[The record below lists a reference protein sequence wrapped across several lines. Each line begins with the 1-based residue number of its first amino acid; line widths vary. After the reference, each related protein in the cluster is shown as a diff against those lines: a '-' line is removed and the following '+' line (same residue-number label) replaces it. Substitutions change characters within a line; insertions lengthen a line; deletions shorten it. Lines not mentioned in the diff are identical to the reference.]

1 MTEQSNSRRHFF
13 KTTLLAGAGLT
24 LGMRLGQALADDAPM
39 AGPGEAGSTTLKQGL
54 FAPNAFI
61 RIAPDNTV
69 TVIIKHLEM
78 GQGTHTGLSTL
89 VAEEL
94 GADWSQIRAEGAPA
108 DNETYKNLAFGSM
121 GTGGSTSMANSYLQ
135 MRQAG
140 AAAREMLKLAA
151 ARKWGVDERKIT
163 VSNGILSHAG
173 TGFSATFG
181 EMAELAAGLPVPENV
196 ALKSPEDFVLI
207 GKNNLRRL
215 DAEAKSNGT
224 AIYTQDIRLP
234 DMLVAVV
241 AHPPRFGAAVQSVDD
256 SAAREVRGVVNVV
269 QYPNGVAV
277 LANDFWSAKKGR
289 DALKITWDTSRTPP
303 LDSEALMA
311 RYKSLARLPGV
322 KTSATGDV
330 DAALKD
336 AARVISAAYEFP
348 YLAHAA
354 MEPLNCVAQ
363 ITDEGCEIWN
373 GEQFQAIDQ
382 ASVAAVLGIEP
393 SKVRINTLY
402 AGGSFGRRANPHAD
416 YVLEAV
422 QIAKASG
429 LKRPVKMVWTRE
441 EDMRGG
447 HYRPMFYHR
456 IEGGLDENGN
466 LTGWRQRVVGQSI
479 VQGTPMEAMMAGG
492 FDPMSVEGSAEPY
505 EIPNRSVELH
515 TPDDFGVPVQ
525 WWRSVGHTHTGFAT
539 ECFIDELAHAAGR
552 DPVEFRRALMKDS
565 PRHLGVLNLA
575 AEKAG
580 WGNRLPAGR
589 GRGIAVVKS
598 FNTYVAE
605 VADVTVKDDGSFT
618 VDRVVVAVDC
628 GVAVNPDVIY
638 AQMGGG
644 VGFGLSSI
652 LGEKITLKEGQVVQS
667 NFHDYMIM
675 RMPQMPQVEVHIVH
689 SGENPSGVGEPGVP
703 PVGPAVANALFAVT
717 GKRIYQ
723 LPIANQLAA

>member
-565 PRHLGVLNLA
+565 P
-575 AEKAG
+575 
-580 WGNRLPAGR
+580 
-589 GRGIAVVKS
+589 
-598 FNTYVAE
+598 
-605 VADVTVKDDGSFT
+605 
-618 VDRVVVAVDC
+618 
-628 GVAVNPDVIY
+628 
-638 AQMGGG
+638 
-644 VGFGLSSI
+644 
-652 LGEKITLKEGQVVQS
+652 
-667 NFHDYMIM
+667 
-675 RMPQMPQVEVHIVH
+675 
-689 SGENPSGVGEPGVP
+689 
-703 PVGPAVANALFAVT
+703 
-717 GKRIYQ
+717 
-723 LPIANQLAA
+723 